1 MVQNAKMKNIGKMLL
16 SWAAV
21 IVLVVAI
28 VIFTIVKGTAFF
40 SVANLLNILRA
51 MSVVTIFAL
60 AATVSMAPDGFDMS
74 AGTLGTFSAYVF
86 ARVISVVWSSTLAC
100 GCSNNFV
107 YYVFIF
113 TDDVPDSCM

>member
-51 MSVVTIFAL
+51 MSVVTILLLLQQYLWLRTDLICQPERWEHLVHMCLQHHF
-60 AATVSMAPDGFDMS
+60 
-74 AGTLGTFSAYVF
+74 
-86 ARVISVVWSSTLAC
+86 C
-100 GCSNNFV
+100 GLDFHSGLRLW
-107 YYVFIF
+107 
-113 TDDVPDSCM
+113 

>member
-74 AGTLGTFSAYVF
+74 AGTLGTFSAYV
-86 ARVISVVWSSTLAC
+86 ASALAC
-100 GCSNNFV
+100 SCSNNPV
-107 YYVFIF
+107 YHVFIF
-113 TDDVPDSCM
+113 TDNVSDSCM

>member
-51 MSVVTIFAL
+51 MSVVTILLLLQQYLWLRTDLICQPERWEHSVPMCLPHHFCGL
-60 AATVSMAPDGFDMS
+60 GFRS
-74 AGTLGTFSAYVF
+74 GLQ
-86 ARVISVVWSSTLAC
+86 L
-100 GCSNNFV
+100 
-107 YYVFIF
+107 
-113 TDDVPDSCM
+113 